1 MRKYY
6 LILLFIITLGSL
18 TAKSVEVKEFSSTI
32 NINHDGTFEV
42 EENFLYSF
50 IGGPFK
56 SVSRDVRAP
65 SKGFIEFQEAL
76 IDGEPIQEGS
86 GVGMIRVRKKLNLDA
101 KFSLDDF
108 RDQTAN
114 FTLKYKVYNGIK
126 QNNTKAVFKWT
137 PLPEEYEYIIRKGRV
152 IVNYPTDIP
161 MYNIVHFLDD
171 YKGIT
176 YEESGNSFV
185 CSFKNMKSKTFRIKS
200 NLPVTAMSL
209 RTYKIPKLKR
219 DFYVSHPEL
228 RNWAILYR
236 VLIFLVVAFLITVII
251 ILILR
256 TNKVVKELPKVTR
269 LPSKKHPA
277 LVARLIHVGSDDINL
292 IPVLMHM
299 AFKNLLTF
307 TRMTNVKGKTIRDY
321 YIDIAD
327 NVEQAD
333 DFDKAYLELLRKEQE
348 RTGKRIELK
357 ALATNAFRYKKDL
370 LKLLNQKFI
379 ETGFVNLEER
389 KKYRVKLT
397 LFFVSLI
404 VWASL
409 GILGSILFSQG
420 VGWAPLPTFFV
431 VTYWIYLMLQLDD
444 RAVLSE
450 KGFERWREWKA
461 FKNHIWHEL
470 SSKRGNLDPIRAEM
484 QFPYILI
491 MGWGQRYLRH
501 FRNRN
506 IDIDFPN
513 LGEVSEVIDSLNT
526 MTTVVA
532 VTSPKTNKLSG
543 GVGNKK
549 EKEEPELD

>member
-18 TAKSVEVKEFSSTI
+18 TAKSFEVKEFSSTI

-42 EENFLYSF
+42 EENFLYNF
-50 IGGPFK
+50 TGGPFK
-56 SVSRDVRAP
+56 LVSRDVRAP
-65 SKGFIEFQEAL
+65 SDGFIEFQEAL
-76 IDGEPIQEGS
+76 IDGEPIQVGND
-86 GVGMIRVRKKLNLDA
+86 VGMVMVRKKTHLDA
-101 KFSLDDF
+101 KFQLDDF
-108 RDQTAN
+108 NDQTAN

-126 QNNTKAVFKWT
+126 QNNMKAVFKWT
-137 PLPEEYEYIIRKGRV
+137 PLQEGYEYMIRKGRV
-152 IVNYPTDIP
+152 VINYPADIP
-161 MYNIVHFLDD
+161 IYDIISSVEDHKGLI
-171 YKGIT
+171 YK
-176 YEESGNSFV
+176 EVGNSLI
-185 CSFKNMKSKTFRIKS
+185 CSFKNIRSKTFRITAT
-200 NLPVTAMSL
+200 LPIAAMSL
-209 RTYKIPKLKR
+209 RTYDIPTFER
-219 DFYVSHPEL
+219 DFYEKHPGL
-228 RNWAILYR
+228 RGWANLYKILTLF
-236 VLIFLVVAFLITVII
+236 VLAFLITVII

-256 TNKVVKELPKVTR
+256 TNKAIKELPEVTR

-299 AFKNLLTF
+299 AFKDLLIF
-307 TRMTNVKGKTIRDY
+307 TRMTNAEGKTIRDY

-327 NVEQAD
+327 NVEHAD
-333 DFDKAYLELLRKEQE
+333 DFDEAYLELLRKEQE
-348 RTGKRIELK
+348 RIGTRIELK
-357 ALATNAFRYKKDL
+357 SLATNAFRYKKDL

-379 ETGFVNLEER
+379 ETGFVDIEQK

-470 SSKRGNLDPIRAEM
+470 SSKRGNLDPIHAEM

-501 FRNRN
+501 FSNRN

-532 VTSPKTNKLSG
+532 VTSPKTSKLSG
-543 GVGNKK
+543 GVGNKAKK
-549 EKEEPELD
+549 EDPELD